1 MPLLHFGKKRRKSVV
16 PMPHAVEMLA
26 QMSNAIA
33 SEEASNAVA
42 PRPWRPALFAA
53 GLALAAV
60 LGSSVQSLPT
70 LGFAQLWPEA
80 PAKSAIADA
89 NPLHALQVELAAVKA
104 SLETAMRNDNV
115 RLAKMADRLERV
127 ERAGNEPAAKLNR
140 IAQAVNRLEKKSD
153 AAAMALGTTSAN
165 NAGAA
170 PPEPKITDDV
180 LDGWIVQ
187 DVRDGQALVES
198 RKGGVFVVGPG
209 AFLPSLGRVEAIK
222 REDGEWIVVTARGL
236 IKSEP

>member
-1 MPLLHFGKKRRKSVV
+1 MPLLHFGKKRRTSVV

-104 SLETAMRNDNV
+104 SLDKNAMRNDNV

-140 IAQAVNRLEKKSD
+140 IAQAVNRLEEK
-153 AAAMALGTTSAN
+153 
-165 NAGAA
+165 
-170 PPEPKITDDV
+170 
-180 LDGWIVQ
+180 
-187 DVRDGQALVES
+187 
-198 RKGGVFVVGPG
+198 
-209 AFLPSLGRVEAIK
+209 
-222 REDGEWIVVTARGL
+222 
-236 IKSEP
+236 

>member
-1 MPLLHFGKKRRKSVV
+1 
-16 PMPHAVEMLA
+16 MPHAVEMLA
-26 QMSNAIA
+26 QMSNEIA

-70 LGFAQLWPEA
+70 WDLRSFGQRLRRNP
-80 PAKSAIADA
+80 PLRS

-115 RLAKMADRLERV
+115 RLARMADRLERV

-140 IAQAVNRLEKKSD
+140 IAQAINRLEKKSA

-170 PPEPKITDDV
+170 PPQPKITDDILGG
-180 LDGWIVQ
+180 LDRAGCAGW
-187 DVRDGQALVES
+187 
-198 RKGGVFVVGPG
+198 PG
-209 AFLPSLGRVEAIK
+209 AGRPPQGWRFRRRPWRLPSKPWPR
-222 REDGEWIVVTARGL
+222 
-236 IKSEP
+236 